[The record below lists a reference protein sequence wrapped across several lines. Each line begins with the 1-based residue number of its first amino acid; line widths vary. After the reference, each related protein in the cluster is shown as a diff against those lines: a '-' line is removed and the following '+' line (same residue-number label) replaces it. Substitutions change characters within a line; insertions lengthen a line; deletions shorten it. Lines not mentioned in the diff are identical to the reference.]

1 MLIKVFVQNEA
12 GSNRKNYHNEKT
24 LEFRETRLVSCS
36 YPYPYGF
43 ILGTD
48 APDGCNLD
56 AFVITQRRLTTGQLL
71 ECEVI
76 GLMEQ
81 FEDGVEDH
89 NVLVKLLDETVEV
102 TTAVQANL
110 SEFVLNVFRH
120 AAGKQIA
127 VGEFRD
133 AHAAEAHVMGN
144 RERA

>member
-1 MLIKVFVQNEA
+1 MLIKVFIQNEA

-24 LEFRETRLVSCS
+24 LEYRETRLVSCP

-48 APDGCNLD
+48 AKDGCNLD
-56 AFVITQRRLTTGQLL
+56 VFVITQRRLTTGQIL

-89 NVLVKLLDETVEV
+89 
-102 TTAVQANL
+102 
-110 SEFVLNVFRH
+110 
-120 AAGKQIA
+120 
-127 VGEFRD
+127 VGEFRN
-133 AHAAEAHVMGN
+133 AQAAEAHVMAN
-144 RERA
+144 LERSIETWKLV